1 MVNAKSAKRKQGS
14 ARQGIQSIEVGAILL
29 DVLSDAT
36 GPLTLKELAA
46 RAEMTPS
53 KAHKYLVSLARAG
66 LTQQH
71 PVSGH
76 YDLGPIALKM
86 GLAALNRRDV
96 VQYATE
102 AAIDLNLRHD
112 LTVMVT
118 IWTPRGPIVIALYN
132 SSELVVGNVSVGS
145 ILPVLRSAS
154 GRVFLAYLSR
164 RMTDKIVRRE
174 LNRSATRRTGFD
186 LRTVKDVDKLIAKV
200 WRLRAGWTKDDLVV
214 GLNAIAA
221 PIFDHQGIIV
231 GSLTILDNTDAVELD
246 SHGSMLEELRRVSDG
261 VSHRLGFWNTSAGFS
276 FVERQQFR
284 AK

>member
-1 MVNAKSAKRKQGS
+1 MVNAKRKQGS

-36 GPLTLKELAA
+36 GPLALKELAA
-46 RAEMTPS
+46 RADMTPS

-174 LNRSATRRTGFD
+174 LDRSATRRTGFD

-231 GSLTILDNTDAVELD
+231 GSLTILDNSDVVELD
-246 SHGSMLEELRRVSDG
+246 SRGSMLGELRRVSDG
-261 VSHRLGFWNTSAGFS
+261 VSHRLGFWNTAVGSS
-276 FVERQQFR
+276 FVERQEAR

>member
-1 MVNAKSAKRKQGS
+1 LVNAKRKQGS

-118 IWTPRGPIVIALYN
+118 IWTPGGPIVIALYN